1 MVGISSNSVEIGGA
15 APMLSPAETV
25 TVAAEFL
32 RSLAN
37 ADAKTAAPMFDALAS
52 IAPCKSLSCR
62 T

>member
-1 MVGISSNSVEIGGA
+1 
-15 APMLSPAETV
+15 MLSPDDTV
-25 TVAAEFL
+25 TVAAVFL

-37 ADAKTAAPMFDALAS
+37 APANTAAPMFDALAS